1 MWDYLSQFPRL
12 TPAHPFI
19 ASATHFQERC
29 RINKSSRFENDRK
42 TTAAG
47 AETSDCQSW
56 AGTLGARPHVLSLTS
71 KALLLERWSYN
82 IELMGGQ
89 TFVYLIEMNLCV
101 STLAVADNEN
111 TLD

>member
-1 MWDYLSQFPRL
+1 MTGKLRPQAPKL
-12 TPAHPFI
+12 LI
-19 ASATHFQERC
+19 A
-29 RINKSSRFENDRK
+29 N
-42 TTAAG
+42 
-47 AETSDCQSW
+47 SW

-89 TFVYLIEMNLCV
+89 TFVYLIEDESEFL
-101 STLAVADNEN
+101 TLAVADNEN